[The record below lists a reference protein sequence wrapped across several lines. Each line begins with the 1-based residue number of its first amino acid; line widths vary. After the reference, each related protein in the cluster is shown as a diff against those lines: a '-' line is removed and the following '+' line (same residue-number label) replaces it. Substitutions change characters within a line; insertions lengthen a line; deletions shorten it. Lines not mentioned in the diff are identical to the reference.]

1 MKATD
6 SSDKANSDNQT
17 VCKSE
22 DRSII
27 NKELQQPPD
36 EAIGKMA
43 NNATVASTTDTFNNQ
58 IPDKEKESS
67 SRVPEERLKKD
78 AASSSSVSSKSIVQ
92 KQQQTQKQ
100 RQKQMRL
107 RTPSWAQS
115 TTTTKTYL
123 YSSI

>member
-1 MKATD
+1 MHP
-6 SSDKANSDNQT
+6 SHSNIANSDNQT
-17 VCKSE
+17 EERIK
-22 DRSII
+22 
-27 NKELQQPPD
+27 NKLQPPQS
-36 EAIGKMA
+36 EAPIQMEDNSNIANTFQNKMA
-43 NNATVASTTDTFNNQ
+43 DT
-58 IPDKEKESS
+58 KREC
-67 SRVPEERLKKD
+67 RVPEERSKKD
-78 AASSSSVSSKSIVQ
+78 AASSGSVSKKEIVQ